1 MINQHSS
8 QYMDAQD
15 GMRKGRPEMLVSNE
29 AIKIL
34 DDDDDP
40 NIGAELNSV
49 SEKQLTVVGSRPLIQ
64 PESVIE
70 QDDDYYDDIME
81 DGTNEAAGEEE
92 TGKHKKS
99 ATIDE
104 SIRSL
109 S

>member
-1 MINQHSS
+1 M
-8 QYMDAQD
+8 
-15 GMRKGRPEMLVSNE
+15 
-29 AIKIL
+29 
-34 DDDDDP
+34 
-40 NIGAELNSV
+40 
-49 SEKQLTVVGSRPLIQ
+49 
-64 PESVIE
+64 IE